1 MLQLGWQRG
10 FSRPFYKER
19 DFLVLG
25 NLWRCIMLD
34 PKYIRENIDEVKEA
48 LQKRK
53 EDIDLDKFLEL
64 DQKRREY
71 IAQAEKLK
79 NREIL

>member
-1 MLQLGWQRG
+1 
-10 FSRPFYKER
+10 
-19 DFLVLG
+19 
-25 NLWRCIMLD
+25 MLD

-64 DQKRREY
+64 DQKKEGS
-71 IAQAEKLK
+71 I
-79 NREIL
+79 